1 MPLAQM
7 APPSLV
13 RARLGVSL
21 WVQDPLNL
29 YVIMSKKKCTST
41 SQDWAHFQKISTIMQ
56 HTDKKKKPIMRHRK
70 LKQFTIG
77 KKTKMKHLFKG
88 IFKWSLLNLYFE
100 VLPTLSIIFS
110 LCHKIFNSL
119 SNIKCERESE
129 RNQIK

>member
-1 MPLAQM
+1 
-7 APPSLV
+7 
-13 RARLGVSL
+13 
-21 WVQDPLNL
+21 
-29 YVIMSKKKCTST
+29 
-41 SQDWAHFQKISTIMQ
+41 MQ
-56 HTDKKKKPIMRHRK
+56 HGK

-88 IFKWSLLNLYFE
+88 IFKRSILNLYFE

-119 SNIKCERESE
+119 SNIKCEGERKRGRERE